1 MNGTAE
7 QILKHT
13 LLYSF
18 VVSQPFA
25 VYVDAYPAL
34 QNKWL
39 LKDNSELQYSKHSD
53 AVRLL
58 QHKLNQLSYYPDP
71 IDGDFDIITEHAL
84 KKFQKDFNIDVTGQ
98 ADPNTV
104 HVIIQAEKKKMLAK
118 IEDLTE
124 SINIHQHD
132 ENIKTIQEMLNYFGY
147 YEGEIDGI
155 YGPLTEQA
163 LEIAEEEHDI
173 ELTDN
178 ITREAMVELYEAE
191 EEKETED
198 EEQIETSENTV
209 SENKDVET
217 EEATDES
224 SETVEKDEQE
234 EETQEITTAEVE
246 SFDQTNIIQTAQSVV
261 GTPYVWGGDSP
272 GGFDCSGLI
281 NYIFAENN
289 ITVPRTVSEIWNFG
303 QHVDSPSVGDLVFFE
318 TYQPGPS
325 HMGIYV
331 GNNQFIHA
339 GESRGVEKS
348 DLNNPYWQERY
359 LGAKRIK
366 N

>member
-1 MNGTAE
+1 MNGSAE

-39 LKDNSELQYSKHSD
+39 QKENSELQYGKHSD

-84 KKFQKDFNIDVTGQ
+84 KKFQKDFDIDVTGQ

-118 IEDLTE
+118 IEELTE

-132 ENIKTIQEMLNYFGY
+132 ENIKTVQEMLNYFGY
-147 YEGEIDGI
+147 YEGEVDGI
-155 YGPLTEQA
+155 YGPLTEKA
-163 LEIAEEEHDI
+163 LEVAEEEHDI

-191 EEKETED
+191 EETEN
-198 EEQIETSENTV
+198 E
-209 SENKDVET
+209 DVET
-217 EEATDES
+217 EANNEDESNENVDTEEVTDEA
-224 SETVEKDEQE
+224 SETVEEGEQE
-234 EETQEITTAEVE
+234 ATQEIKTAEVE
-246 SFDQTNIIQTAQSVV
+246 SFDQTDIIQTAQSVV

-272 GGFDCSGLI
+272 GGFDCSGFI

-339 GESRGVEKS
+339 GESRGVETS
-348 DLNNPYWQERY
+348 DLNNPYWQEKY